1 MQKTSKYKSKRV
13 VAFPHMGNIYI
24 PVSAMLKTM
33 GAEVLLPPEN
43 NSETLTIGTRHSIE
57 TVCLPYKLNLGN
69 YIQALE
75 SGANVLLMFQAP
87 GSCRLG
93 NYATMAEA
101 KLKELGYEFEMVVF
115 DMYKG
120 KLKEVAKK
128 FSYATGSTN
137 ILKTLR
143 GIRIALAKINALDE
157 VENKLLYLRPREYQK
172 GSAENVY
179 NYAKKEIHKADTIK
193 ELKAALKNINKK
205 YDEVSHDSKKDI
217 LKVYLTGEFFV
228 QLDPF
233 TNMEIER
240 ELGKLGVEVERQIMF
255 SHWSNNTL
263 MPRFLQKEESHRDRS
278 ARMAK
283 KYIKRAIGGECL
295 ESVGDVI
302 YAADKN
308 IAGVIHVGPFN
319 CNPEIVTQCIL
330 PNVSKLEDIPVI
342 SFSMDEMTG
351 KAGLVT
357 RLEAFVD
364 LINRRRRSKKTA

>member
-1 MQKTSKYKSKRV
+1 MQKTSDNKSKRV
-13 VAFPHMGNIYI
+13 VAFPHMGNLYI
-24 PVSAMLKTM
+24 PVSAMLRTM
-33 GAEVLLPPEN
+33 GAELLLPPEN

-57 TVCLPYKLNLGN
+57 TVCLPYKMNLGN

-75 SGANVLLMFQAP
+75 AGANVLIMFQAP

-128 FSYATGSTN
+128 FSHATGTKN

-143 GIRIALAKINALDE
+143 GIRIALAKISALDE
-157 VENKLLYLRPREYQK
+157 VESRLLFLRPREYKK

-179 NYAKKEIHKADTIK
+179 NHAKKEIHKADTIK
-193 ELKAALKNINKK
+193 DLKIALKKINKK
-205 YDEVSHDSKKDI
+205 YDEVDYDAKKDV

-240 ELGKLGVEVERQIMF
+240 ELGSLGVEVERQVMF

-263 MPRFLQKEESHRDRS
+263 MPKFLQKEESHRDRS

-308 IAGVIHVGPFN
+308 ISGVIHVGPFN

-342 SFSMDEMTG
+342 SFAMDEMTG